1 MRKFLCIL
9 LLFAISIGQ
18 GYSKEERSKRKEK
31 KTLSSS
37 VDSVAKPRLS
47 AYDKIYQGAS
57 ISNGFISIIKKGS
70 SLYLEIPDSLLGR
83 DMLLGCRVAAISN
96 NKSIAAGQ
104 RRSNPK
110 LFSFKKDKG
119 RLLMIIPV
127 SKNVASEN
135 DSIAPSIELNNI
147 EPVTRIFDIIA
158 NKNGKS
164 IIDVTKYFTDEVSE
178 VWPSDLS
185 KNGKLESKLG
195 GIKSHKAFERNIE
208 IVSDYYYVGAREPFA
223 VTMNYSILLL
233 SKEPMRERYSD
244 SRVGFMNDSKKI
256 YSVDS
261 PVDSRRFISRFRV
274 EPKTQDIER
283 YKRGELVEPAKQII
297 FYVDTVMP
305 YKYRVYARQGIEMWN
320 KAFEAIGFKNVIK
333 AYDFPNDPNF
343 SSNDITK
350 NCLHYIA
357 TEQENA
363 SGPCWND
370 PRSGEIIQADIL
382 WYHSVVNLLQ
392 KWRFLQTAAADPRA
406 RKLKMDDDVLGELI
420 RYAVSHEMG
429 HCLGLQHNMRGSYAY
444 SVDSLRSPSFTQKYG
459 TTASIMDYARNNH
472 VAQPGDA
479 ERGVRMTPP
488 DLGPFDFLSIEYGYK
503 PIFDVNSPR
512 EEIPYLNSIFEGKDR
527 NPMYMFAPMTAAVIV
542 PDPSAQSDALSN
554 DLVASGELAIKNLK
568 YITSNL
574 LNWCDKYGN
583 SRDDLVDIVEGIH
596 RQYLRHLSLAASY
609 VGGVYSYNSS
619 SEDLSP
625 RYEIV
630 DKAKQREALQFI
642 FKNLRES
649 SSWVNSSDISAIIG
663 NKSVAFIKR
672 QNDLIAALLSPNVLT
687 RVVEAS
693 DNEPAVA
700 YTIDNYLDD
709 LHSEVL
715 VKTSSTKLSNY
726 DKAIQIAYIQALETI
741 VSGATKGE
749 KSISPSDMIAAS
761 AAMGAQNKAKL
772 RLNTLVSKGGSNVG
786 HYSLLLKMIK

>member
-1 MRKFLCIL
+1 MKQLLCIL
-9 LLFAISIGQ
+9 LLLAISIGE
-18 GYSKEERSKRKEK
+18 GYSREPRIKGNDKRVEQSGSD
-31 KTLSSS
+31 TL
-37 VDSVAKPRLS
+37 AKPRLS
-47 AYDKIYQGAS
+47 PYDKLYSGSS
-57 ISNGFISIIKKGS
+57 ISKGFITLIKKGG
-70 SLYLEIPDSLLGR
+70 SLYIEIPDSLLGR
-83 DMLLGCRVAAISN
+83 DMLLGARVAAISN

-127 SKNVASEN
+127 SKNVTLNN
-135 DSIAPSIELNNI
+135 DSILPSVERNNI
-147 EPVTRIFDIIA
+147 EPVTRIFDIVA
-158 NKNGKS
+158 SKGGNS

-185 KNGKLESKLG
+185 KSGKLETKLG
-195 GIKSHKAFERNIE
+195 GIKSHKVYEQNVE

-223 VTMNYSILLL
+223 VSMNYSILLL

-244 SRVGFMNDSKKI
+244 SRVGFMNDSKRI

-274 EPKTQDIER
+274 EPRAEDLDK
-283 YKRGELVEPAKQII
+283 YKRGELVEPAKQIV

-305 YKYRVYARQGIEMWN
+305 YKYRVYAREGIEIWN

-333 AYDFPNDPNF
+333 AYDFPKDPDF

-392 KWRFLQTAAADPRA
+392 RWRFLQTAAADPRA

-420 RYAVSHEMG
+420 RYAVSHEVG

-444 SVDSLRSPSFTQKYG
+444 PVDSLRSPSFTQKYG
-459 TTASIMDYARNNH
+459 TTATIMDYARNNH

-479 ERGVRMTPP
+479 GRGVRMIPP
-488 DLGPFDFLSIEYGYK
+488 DLGPFDYLSIEYGYK
-503 PIFDVNSPR
+503 PIFDVNSAIDELPK
-512 EEIPYLNSIFEGKDR
+512 LNSIFKGKEND
-527 NPMYMFAPMTAAVIV
+527 PFYMFAPMTAAVVV

-554 DLVASGELAIKNLK
+554 DLVASGDLAIKNLK

-574 LNWCDKYGN
+574 LEWFNEYGN
-583 SRDDLVDIVEGIH
+583 SQSELSEIVDGIH
-596 RQYLRHLSLAASY
+596 RQYLRHLTLSASY
-609 VGGVYSYNSS
+609 IGGVYTYNRSS
-619 SEDLSP
+619 DDLSP
-625 RYEIV
+625 RYKV
-630 DKAKQREALQFI
+630 VAKAKQREALQFI
-642 FKNLRES
+642 FRNLRES
-649 SSWVNSSDISAIIG
+649 SNWVNPSELTAILG
-663 NKSVAFIKR
+663 NKSASFIKR
-672 QNDLIAALLSPNVLT
+672 QNDLIAALLSPNMLSRMVDSSENVSSDLYS
-687 RVVEAS
+687 VV
-693 DNEPAVA
+693 
-700 YTIDNYLDD
+700 NYFDD
-709 LHSEVL
+709 LHSEVFVNISTTRL
-715 VKTSSTKLSNY
+715 SSY
-726 DKAIQIAYIQALETI
+726 DKAIQISYIQGIETI
-741 VSGATKGE
+741 LSNATKSE
-749 KSISPSDMIAAS
+749 KSISPSDMIASS
-761 AAMGAQNKAKL
+761 AAMGAKVKAKQ
-772 RLNTLVSKGGSNVG
+772 RLNSLISQGGSNVG
-786 HYSLLLKMIK
+786 HYTFLLEMMK

>member
-1 MRKFLCIL
+1 MKQFLCIL
-9 LLFAISIGQ
+9 LLIAISIGE
-18 GYSKEERSKRKEK
+18 GYSRDPRSKGNDKREVKA
-31 KTLSSS
+31 S

-47 AYDKIYQGAS
+47 PYDKLHSGAT
-57 ISNGFISIIKKGS
+57 ISNGFITLIKKGG

-83 DMLLGCRVAAISN
+83 DMLLGGRVAAISN

-127 SKNVASEN
+127 SRNIALPN
-135 DSIAPSIELNNI
+135 DSITPSVERNNI
-147 EPVTRIFDIIA
+147 EPVTRIFDIVA
-158 NKNGKS
+158 SKGGS
-164 IIDVTKYFTDEVSE
+164 SVIDVTKYFTDEVSE

-185 KNGKLESKLG
+185 KSGKLESKLG
-195 GIKSHKAFERNIE
+195 GIRSHKVYERNVE
-208 IVSDYYYVGAREPFA
+208 IVSDYYYTGAREPFA

-244 SRVGFMNDSKKI
+244 SRVGFMNDSKRI

-274 EPKTQDIER
+274 EPRAEDIDK

-305 YKYRVYARQGIEMWN
+305 YKYRVYAREGIEIWN
-320 KAFEAIGFKNVIK
+320 KAFEAIGFKNVVK

-343 SSNDITK
+343 SSNDITN

-363 SGPCWND
+363 SGPCWSD

-392 KWRFLQTAAADPRA
+392 RWRFLQTAAADPRA

-420 RYAVSHEMG
+420 RYAVSHEVG

-444 SVDSLRSPSFTQKYG
+444 PVDSLRSPSFTQKYG
-459 TTASIMDYARNNH
+459 TTATIMDYARNNH

-479 ERGVRMTPP
+479 GRGVRMIPP
-488 DLGPFDFLSIEYGYK
+488 DLGPFDYLSIEYGYK
-503 PIFDVNSPR
+503 PIFDVNSAIDELPK
-512 EEIPYLNSIFEGKDR
+512 LNSIFKGKEND
-527 NPMYMFAPMTAAVIV
+527 PFYMFAPMTAAVVV

-574 LNWCDKYGN
+574 LKWFDEYGN
-583 SRDDLVDIVEGIH
+583 SQSELSEIVDGIH
-596 RQYLRHLSLAASY
+596 RQYLRHLTLSASY
-609 VGGVYSYNSS
+609 IGGVYSYNRSS
-619 SEDLSP
+619 DDLSA

-630 DKAKQREALQFI
+630 DKNKQREALQFI
-642 FKNLRES
+642 FKHLRES
-649 SSWVNSSDISAIIG
+649 SKWVNPSELSGIIG
-663 NKSVAFIKR
+663 NKSASFIKR
-672 QNDLIAALLSPNVLT
+672 QNDLIAALLSTNMLNRIVDI
-687 RVVEAS
+687 S
-693 DNEPAVA
+693 DQNLA
-700 YTIDNYLDD
+700 DNYSIVNYFDD
-709 LHSEVL
+709 LHNEVF
-715 VKTSSTKLSNY
+715 VKMTNTRIGNY
-726 DKAIQIAYIQALETI
+726 EKAIQISYIQALESAL
-741 VSGATKGE
+741 SGATKN
-749 KSISPSDMIAAS
+749 SPSEMIAAS
-761 AAMGAQNKAKL
+761 AAKGAQIKAKQ
-772 RLNTLVSKGGSNVG
+772 RLKSLISQGGDNVG
-786 HYSLLLKMIK
+786 HYTLLLEMMK